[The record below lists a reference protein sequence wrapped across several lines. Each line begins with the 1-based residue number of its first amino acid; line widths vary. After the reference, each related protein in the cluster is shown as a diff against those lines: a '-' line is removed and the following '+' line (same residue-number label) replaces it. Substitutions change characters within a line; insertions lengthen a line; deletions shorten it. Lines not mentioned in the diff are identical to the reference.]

1 MAIYVRE
8 AGFGD
13 PMRNAR
19 PVRTVFRFAMT
30 TQTIRFYH
38 QGFVREIAG
47 VPATRTVLQ
56 HLREDLRC
64 TGTKEGCA
72 EGDCGAC
79 TVVTGELDAHG
90 SHGGLALKAV
100 NACIQFLPTL
110 DGRALFT
117 VEDLRA
123 ANGAL
128 HPAQQAMVDCHGSQ
142 CGFCTPGFVMS
153 MWALYENQPA
163 SAGLPTRDEINAALS
178 GNLCRCT
185 GYRPIVEATQRMFD
199 YARYPRVALDREA
212 IAATLRTLQ
221 RDDTFE
227 YRAPDARGAVFGSPT
242 FYAPVTLDAFAALR
256 AQHGDASIVAGST
269 DVGLWVT
276 KQFRDLGDLLYTG
289 NVAELK
295 TIERDAQTLTIG
307 AAVTLED
314 AFAALAVDYPELAEL
329 WTRFAS
335 RPIRNA
341 GTLGGNVA
349 NGSPIGDSM
358 PALLALGAEVVLRRA
373 RTTRTLPLDAFYLG
387 YQKTALAAGEFVM
400 ALRVP
405 RPVGNLRFRT
415 YKVSKRYDQD
425 ISAVCGAFALRIGGS
440 GEPRGE
446 MRAAAHAEMLDETHG
461 ATREETPG
469 TLRAARIAFGG
480 MAATPKRAT
489 QTEAVLDGAAWNE
502 ATVRRAMDALAADYQ
517 PLTDM
522 RASSAYRLKVARNLL
537 WRFYLETRDDAPL
550 ALCDVN
556 AFAFEAEASDATDA
570 ANTTHAANTPAAPLA
585 KEAPR

>member
-8 AGFGD
+8 AGFGAT
-13 PMRNAR
+13 PCVTRAR
-19 PVRTVFRFAMT
+19 SALSSGFAMT
-30 TQTIRFYH
+30 TQTIRFYR
-38 QGFVREIAG
+38 QGSVHEISG
-47 VPATRTVLQ
+47 VPASRTVLQ
-56 HLREDLRC
+56 HLREDLHC

-79 TVVTGELDAHG
+79 TVVIGELDAQG
-90 SHGGLALKAV
+90 VLVLKAV

-110 DGRALFT
+110 DGKALFT

-123 ANGAL
+123 ADGTL
-128 HPAQQAMVDCHGSQ
+128 HPVQQAMVDCHGSQ

-163 SAGLPTRDEINAALS
+163 AAGLPTRDEINTALS

-185 GYRPIVEATQRMFD
+185 GYRPIVDASQKMFD
-199 YARYPRVALDREA
+199 YTQYPRVTLDRKAVEE
-212 IAATLRTLQ
+212 TLRALQ
-221 RDDTFE
+221 RNDTFE
-227 YRAPDARGAVFGSPT
+227 YRAPDTRGAAFGAPA
-242 FYAPVTLDAFAALR
+242 FYAPLTLDAFARLR
-256 AQHGDASIVAGST
+256 AEHPQARLVAGST

-276 KQFRDLGDLLYTG
+276 KQFRDLGDVLYIG
-289 NVAELK
+289 NVRELK

-314 AFAALAVDYPELAEL
+314 AYAALAADYPELAEL

-335 RPIRNA
+335 LPIRNA

-358 PALLALGAEVVLRRA
+358 PALLALGAEVVLRHG
-373 RTTRTLPLDAFYLG
+373 TKMRTLPLDGFYLG
-387 YQKTALAAGEFVM
+387 YQKTALAAGEFVA

-405 RPVGNLRFRT
+405 RPTGNLRFRT

-425 ISAVCGAFALRIGGS
+425 ISAVCAAFALHIDEGS
-440 GEPRGE
+440 TIVE
-446 MRAAAHAEMLDETHG
+446 
-461 ATREETPG
+461 
-469 TLRAARIAFGG
+469 ARVAFGG

-489 QTEAVLDGAAWNE
+489 QTEAVLSGATWNE
-502 ATVRRAMDALAADYQ
+502 STARQAMNALAADYQ

-537 WRFYLETRDDAPL
+537 WRFHLETREDAPL
-550 ALCDVN
+550 ALFDVN
-556 AFAFEAEASDATDA
+556 AFAFEAGTPDAIV
-570 ANTTHAANTPAAPLA
+570 
-585 KEAPR
+585 KEPS